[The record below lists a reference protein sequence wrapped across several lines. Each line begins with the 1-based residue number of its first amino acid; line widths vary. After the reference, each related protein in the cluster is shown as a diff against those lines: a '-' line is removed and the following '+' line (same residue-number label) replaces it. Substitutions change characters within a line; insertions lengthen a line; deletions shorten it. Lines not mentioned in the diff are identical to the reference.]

1 MESIEISH
9 HSKLENAQR
18 LRVIAMLIST
28 YVLFAILL
36 NSVGSVILQS
46 IASFDVSKTN
56 ASILE
61 GFKDIPIAI
70 VSFLV
75 AAYLPRLGFKRA
87 MLLGTFL
94 VTLGSL
100 LMPLLNSFFMTKM
113 LFLLVGVSFALIKIS
128 VYSLIGKVSDSPQSH
143 ASNMNIIEG
152 CFMVGVLAGYWLF
165 SAFID
170 PNQPESRTWLDVYWV
185 IAGLGA
191 ANLVFIATSTIPEQ
205 PNTVNEQN
213 SDSLK
218 AQQESASTARNDSQA
233 QGQNQFAE
241 MLKLAWLPF
250 VVMFILCAFFYV
262 LVEQGIGT
270 WLPTFNSEVLNLAN
284 HISVQVTSIFAACL
298 AAGRLLAGYVL
309 RKMHW
314 FHFLMTSIVLIA
326 LLIIVAMPLA
336 NVATSD
342 APIQSWGEVPIAAF
356 VLPLVGLFM
365 APIYPAINS
374 VVLSALPEEKHASM
388 TGLIVVFSALGGTFG
403 SLVTGTIFQYF
414 DGQTAFYFMLVP
426 LVILA
431 GALFFYQRTLPESK
445 VA

>member
-1 MESIEISH
+1 MESTHFTTNEQPQH
-9 HSKLENAQR
+9 AQR
-18 LRVIAMLIST
+18 IRVIAMLIST

-46 IASFDVSKTN
+46 IASFDISKTN

-61 GFKDIPIAI
+61 GFKDIPIAV

-94 VTLGSL
+94 VTLASI
-100 LMPLLNSFFMTKM
+100 LMPLFGSFMMTKM
-113 LFLLVGVSFALIKIS
+113 LFLLVGVSFALVKIS
-128 VYSLIGKVSDSPQSH
+128 VYALIGKVSHSAQTH
-143 ASNMNIIEG
+143 AATMNIIEG

-170 PNQPESRTWLDVYWV
+170 PNHPESHSWLNVYWAIAALGV
-185 IAGLGA
+185 I
-191 ANLVFIATSTIPEQ
+191 NLLLIGSTQVPEQ
-205 PNTVNEQN
+205 SQ
-213 SDSLK
+213 K
-218 AQQESASTARNDSQA
+218 AEGLS
-233 QGQNQFAE
+233 QNQFSE

-250 VVMFILCAFFYV
+250 VVMFIICAFFYV

-270 WLPTFNSEVLNLAN
+270 WLPTFNNEVLNLAN

-314 FHFLMTSIVLIA
+314 YPFLMGSLFFIA
-326 LLIIVAMPLA
+326 LLIVIAMPLA
-336 NVATSD
+336 NVATTD
-342 APIQSWGEVPIAAF
+342 APIQSWSQVPLAAF

-374 VVLSALPEEKHASM
+374 VVLSALPHEKHASM

-403 SLVTGTIFQYF
+403 SLTTGTIFQYF

-426 LVILA
+426 LAILA
-431 GALFFYQRTLPESK
+431 VALFFYRRALPLSGAK
-445 VA
+445 